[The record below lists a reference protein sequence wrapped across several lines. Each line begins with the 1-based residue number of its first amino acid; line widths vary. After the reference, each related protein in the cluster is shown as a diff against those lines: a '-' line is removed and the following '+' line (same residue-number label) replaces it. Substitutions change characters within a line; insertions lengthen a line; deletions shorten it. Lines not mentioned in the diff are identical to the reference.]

1 MAAAKGGAGAGGPKG
16 AAAPVNAD
24 LIRSAVKL
32 DKVPCSIPVGP
43 EKGGEHSY
51 FHLSAET
58 FQVRGPEYIKDKVKV
73 GAPAAVFDLMM
84 VELFTSND
92 KIGNVAAREGSYLRT
107 ARQVGDTRQYL
118 VIVYVTP
125 SAPYVHV
132 ILYYAV
138 NGEKVEALPHLRGLW
153 ERFSARGAEAD
164 AFRNERWK
172 VIPRVA
178 EGSWIVS
185 TAVGTKPA
193 LLAQKL
199 THTWIVVDGVSGG
212 PAGAAAAG
220 AGSGTPALK
229 SSLGPYIES
238 DCDVASSTVAQML
251 VGLLQQ
257 YAKHLVIDL
266 GFAIEPRDE
275 EECPEVVLGAV
286 RLNRIDV
293 SKPPLIKAKDGAWT
307 RAATLFDCCAD
318 TAQTCLRHLVLG
330 DCSGATS

>member
-1 MAAAKGGAGAGGPKG
+1 MAAAKGGAGAGGPKA

-24 LIRSAVKL
+24 VIRSAVKL
-32 DKVPCSIPVGP
+32 DKVPCGIPVGP

-138 NGEKVEALPHLRGLW
+138 NAEKVEALPHLRGLW
-153 ERFSARGAEAD
+153 ERFSARGPDAD

-199 THTWIVVDGVSGG
+199 THTWIVVDGATGG
-212 PAGAAAAG
+212 PAAAAAG

-293 SKPPLIKAKDGAWT
+293 GKPPLIKAKDGDWVLGSSDGVIYT
-307 RAATLFDCCAD
+307 D
-318 TAQTCLRHLVLG
+318 TAGEIASPEASTDEG
-330 DCSGATS
+330 PE